1 VADESLYDHV
11 LRTLDA
17 QPADRPFFAH
27 IMTTS
32 NHRPFTY
39 PQGRVDIASPG
50 GREGAVKYTDYAIG
64 RFIAQA
70 KSKPWFA
77 DTLFVITADHCASV
91 AGKTQ
96 LPVDRYHI
104 PLIFY
109 APSLLAAASYE
120 PMLSQIDIAPTL
132 LDVLGRPGAE
142 YFFGQSAFSPALVQ
156 RAFISNYQ
164 ALGYLRDGIL
174 TVLLPKGAVESYRI
188 DAQTLASTPV
198 GVEPRLL
205 EEAIAYYQTAAHA
218 FKRGELRAPLAGQAA
233 VASGVQLMH

>member
-1 VADESLYDHV
+1 
-11 LRTLDA
+11 
-17 QPADRPFFAH
+17 
-27 IMTTS
+27 
-32 NHRPFTY
+32 
-39 PQGRVDIASPG
+39 
-50 GREGAVKYTDYAIG
+50 
-64 RFIAQA
+64 
-70 KSKPWFA
+70 
-77 DTLFVITADHCASV
+77 
-91 AGKTQ
+91 
-96 LPVDRYHI
+96 
-104 PLIFY
+104 
-109 APSLLAAASYE
+109 
-120 PMLSQIDIAPTL
+120 
-132 LDVLGRPGAE
+132 
-142 YFFGQSAFSPALVQ
+142 VQ